1 MLAHGGRVAP
11 SPPDRARPRPFTL
24 LLRLLPRQGS
34 LGRLVGHAEVI
45 DTNERVP
52 ISSEQ
57 DLIDLV
63 RRLSTT
69 DDLVE

>member
-1 MLAHGGRVAP
+1 
-11 SPPDRARPRPFTL
+11 
-24 LLRLLPRQGS
+24 